1 MRHGLTDLTSA
12 ARRGF
17 RPASIG
23 LVITVFGVVSGGAG
37 IVLGVAAATPVSA
50 APSLSIPGC
59 TTAPIALAP
68 GDSGSCTATFSL
80 TGSPGQVFLSVTT
93 SSAAGAPGTEALLD
107 GNTDGLQVT
116 LTDTTSGDAHGIGTV
131 SCPGTYYPD
140 ATPCSSADSLQ
151 PVSSTAITSGNTDV
165 ITVNWSFPLQAGNPY
180 QGGTA
185 IVALQEEYSGTTA
198 IATPNP
204 SGSVLGVSTSSPT
217 PAGGVLGVSTPTTGA
232 QLPQLQIVL
241 SQILI
246 VLGLGLVFAGLLM
259 WRRER
264 RFGRG

>member
-1 MRHGLTDLTSA
+1 MRHGLTELTSA
-12 ARRGF
+12 AGHSF
-17 RPASIG
+17 RSASVG

-37 IVLGVAAATPVSA
+37 IVLGVAAATPVAA

-80 TGSPGQVFLSVTT
+80 SRNPGRVFLNVTL

-107 GNTDGLQVT
+107 GNSDGLQVT
-116 LTDTTSGDAHGIGTV
+116 LADTTSGDTYGIGTV
-131 SCPGTYYPD
+131 NCAGTYYPD

-151 PVSSTAITSGNTDV
+151 PVSSTSITSGNTDV

-185 IVALQEEYSGTTA
+185 TVALQEEYSGTTA

-259 WRRER
+259 LRRER